1 MNEHSF
7 TTTLRR
13 TLPADERR
21 RQILDSALDAFS
33 RKGYGRTTVRE
44 IAAAAGVAE
53 GSIYN
58 YFPSKRDLF
67 VAVLRQAVVT
77 DALLATLDQPWADD
91 ESFLRALIADRLR
104 FVRDEQ
110 SRVRLLLAEL
120 PRDAELR
127 RRWLTEA
134 LPALWRPFERYLQDR
149 MASGAFRRVDP
160 AIVLRTLAGAV
171 IFSALLGEMPEV
183 VPEIDPDVAAAELT
197 RLLLYGLVE
206 RGPAP

>member
-1 MNEHSF
+1 MNERSF

-33 RKGYGRTTVRE
+33 RQGYGRTTVRE

-67 VAVLRQAVVT
+67 VAVLRQAVMT
-77 DALLATLDQPWADD
+77 DALLAALDQPWVGDD
-91 ESFLRALIADRLR
+91 GFLRALFADRLR
-104 FVRDEQ
+104 FIHDEQ
-110 SRVRLLLAEL
+110 PRVRLLLAEL

-127 RRWLTEA
+127 RRWLTEM
-134 LPALWRPFERYLQDR
+134 LPLFWHPLERYLQER
-149 MASGAFRRVDP
+149 MESGAFRQVDP
-160 AIVLRTLAGAV
+160 AIVLRVLGGA
-171 IFSALLGEMPEV
+171 IIAFALISGMAEEV
-183 VPEIDPDVAAAELT
+183 PDVDPEAAAVAVAD
-197 RLLLYGLVE
+197 LLLYGLIE
-206 RGPAP
+206 RGPAL